1 MENNTTTEKD
11 FDCIKFVNE
20 QRERIAA
27 VTKDMTTE
35 EVVAYFK
42 KASEN
47 SKLRERSWFNHFIR
61 AEAK

>member
-47 SKLRERSWFNHFIR
+47 SKLRERS
-61 AEAK
+61 